1 MWGEAAEWGAAWSGW
16 NMEYLKREMGRLES
30 VEVKSGKSFH
40 ASLMS
45 LIMIPWV
52 SGGVEYL

>member
-1 MWGEAAEWGAAWSGW
+1 
-16 NMEYLKREMGRLES
+16 MEYLKREMGRLES

-52 SGGVEYL
+52 SGGAEYL